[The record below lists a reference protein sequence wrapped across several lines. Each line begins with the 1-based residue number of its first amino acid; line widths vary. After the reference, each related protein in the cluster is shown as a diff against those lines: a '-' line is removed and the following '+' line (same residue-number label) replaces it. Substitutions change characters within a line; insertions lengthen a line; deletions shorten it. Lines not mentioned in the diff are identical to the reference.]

1 MTCIRHMCNCVLWQQ
16 EDYAEG
22 SESLPWKS
30 SIPVSLSLRKKR
42 KGRSARNSSG
52 GIGID
57 LIIIMPAND
66 IYIMM
71 QCLSVCHKNDHFLLG
86 VSCDHLNYP

>member
-1 MTCIRHMCNCVLWQQ
+1 MCNCVLWQQ
-16 EDYAEG
+16 QDHAEG

-30 SIPVSLSLRKKR
+30 SIPVSLSLKKKR

-57 LIIIMPAND
+57 LIIIMPADDDDDDGDDDDHND
-66 IYIMM
+66 DDEEDDDDDDDD
-71 QCLSVCHKNDHFLLG
+71 LFFSTSKPVF
-86 VSCDHLNYP
+86 